1 MTPEDFILSRLQ
13 AWRVPRTLQ
22 NLCLSDLSPTVLH
35 VIPDQVIASS
45 ARGEFPASF
54 GIYGLAN
61 GGDRAHAAILRRT
74 LAAKV
79 NAHPVY
85 LDDEDRPP
93 SSRVLWVSWATL
105 FGELVLA
112 DRFSESFKVTVQALD
127 RMSEVK
133 TLILTGIG
141 DTPERPDGLDAALKG
156 VLTRRVSEGLRTYW
170 ESPLSLDQLRARYG
184 RTGIITEVSHV

>member
-1 MTPEDFILSRLQ
+1 M
-13 AWRVPRTLQ
+13 
-22 NLCLSDLSPTVLH
+22 CLNDLSPTVLN
-35 VIPDQVIASS
+35 VIPDHVIASS

-61 GGDRAHAAILRRT
+61 GGDGAHAAILRKT
-74 LAAKV
+74 LVSKV
-79 NAHPVY
+79 AAHPVY
-85 LDDEDRPP
+85 LHDEDRPP

-141 DTPERPDGLDAALKG
+141 DTPERPEGLDAALKG

-170 ESPLSLDQLRARYG
+170 ESPLSLDQLRGRYG
-184 RTGIITEVSHV
+184 RTGIITEASHV